1 MKSTMTVSEV
11 SGLLRESSLCI
22 PEVVLVRS
30 VMVSCEV
37 ALALAA
43 CSAFLLLQDGL
54 TNTWAVWDLFPE
66 RDVCITVGQASVCP
80 ETGGFFSVVAVT
92 KVVLDLGII
101 GKALITKHK
110 NKNRCAC

>member
-22 PEVVLVRS
+22 PEMVLVRS

-43 CSAFLLLQDGL
+43 CSAFLLLCHRSYKYMGCL
-54 TNTWAVWDLFPE
+54 
-66 RDVCITVGQASVCP
+66 
-80 ETGGFFSVVAVT
+80 GFVS
-92 KVVLDLGII
+92 
-101 GKALITKHK
+101 
-110 NKNRCAC
+110 